1 MFCAS
6 IPSYLAAVD
15 GVRWSSEGCGDIGG
29 GVLGDGVG
37 GEGES
42 PCMYF
47 DGRVGGSKESSA
59 KSRPLP
65 SAVEVSDL
73 R

>member
-47 DGRVGGSKESSA
+47 DGRVWVHVKCRGVGGC
-59 KSRPLP
+59 
-65 SAVEVSDL
+65 EV
-73 R
+73 

>member
-47 DGRVGGSKESSA
+47 DGRVG
-59 KSRPLP
+59 
-65 SAVEVSDL
+65 
-73 R
+73 